1 MKSDS
6 FLTQDSETVAE
17 INAKLPNMQRDKIP
31 ETDKDRIAF
40 QQILEED
47 HSVFSIQTV
56 VIPSGK
62 SGELTSVELLR
73 LYLDYIK
80 RCTLGLIQPEESP
93 DGIAFRLIGTSA
105 SIIKFSPQLFA
116 ENGDIQKTTLC
127 ISGGLLVQPKECDR
141 GQLDFM
147 VESVATGIRAT
158 LKLSDYCPLI
168 LGSSHPSLW
177 RKWLYRL
184 TQAYLHKIVTI
195 RFLAMVYRKNTGIR
209 LTKDVVRIAVRQG
222 KDT

>member
-1 MKSDS
+1 MYRDK
-6 FLTQDSETVAE
+6 LPETV
-17 INAKLPNMQRDKIP
+17 
-31 ETDKDRIAF
+31 KDRIAF

-47 HSVFSIQTV
+47 HSVFSIQSV
-56 VIPSGK
+56 VIPLGT
-62 SGELTSVELLR
+62 SGELTSAGLLR

-80 RCTLGLIQPEESP
+80 RCTLRLIQTEESP

-105 SIIKFSPQLFA
+105 AIIKFAPQLFA
-116 ENGDIQKTTLC
+116 ESNDIQKTTLC
-127 ISGGLLVQPKECDR
+127 ISGGLLVQPEECDR

-147 VESVATGIRAT
+147 VESVAGGIRAT

-168 LGSSHPSLW
+168 LGSSQPSLW

-184 TQAYLHKIVTI
+184 TQAYLHKIVTV
-195 RFLAMVYRKNTGIR
+195 RFLAMVYRKITGKH